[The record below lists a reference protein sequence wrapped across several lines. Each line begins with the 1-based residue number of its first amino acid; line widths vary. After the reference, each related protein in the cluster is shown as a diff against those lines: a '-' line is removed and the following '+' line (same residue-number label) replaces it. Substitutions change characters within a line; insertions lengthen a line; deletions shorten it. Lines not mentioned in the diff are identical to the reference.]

1 MAKDLTNEV
10 TAVCAARSLEAK
22 KIAMKA
28 LIESSHAKKE
38 TKKLFNVKVDMIQ
51 SASKLDKM
59 ATDYLLSGEGMK
71 VKC

>member
-1 MAKDLTNEV
+1 MAKDLTKEV

-38 TKKLFNVKVDMIQ
+38 TKKLLI
-51 SASKLDKM
+51 
-59 ATDYLLSGEGMK
+59 
-71 VKC
+71 

>member
-1 MAKDLTNEV
+1 MAKDLTKEV
-10 TAVCAARSLEAK
+10 AAVCAAHTLEAK

-28 LIESSHAKKE
+28 LIESSYAKKE
-38 TKKLFNVKVDMIQ
+38 TKKLFNVKVDMIR

-71 VKC
+71 VR